1 MPPSASRTS
10 SEISIHALREEGDN
24 RGAVHDVDLQKFLS
38 TPSARRATVRHDSAQ
53 GHGGI
58 SIHALREEGDMCPLL
73 IFTSCRISIH
83 ALREEGDQR
92 HFEKK
97 AEV

>member
-1 MPPSASRTS
+1 
-10 SEISIHALREEGDN
+10 
-24 RGAVHDVDLQKFLS
+24 
-38 TPSARRATVRHDSAQ
+38 
-53 GHGGI
+53 
-58 SIHALREEGDMCPLL
+58 MCPLL